1 MLVEGILSEPL
12 RKFASVQID
21 STLIDAAKLLTS
33 GTDIVLV
40 CDGEGILEGIITKTD
55 VVKRISKCQGAT
67 CLCPVAAV
75 MERDVVLCR
84 ETDPLADVSSLMKNR
99 RLKNIPVIDDDNR
112 PLGVITARAVLSS
125 LLSDSKYEEA
135 QLIDYVKGIGYR

>member
-12 RKFASVQID
+12 RNFAAVQND
-21 STLIDAAKLLTS
+21 ATLIEAAKLLS
-33 GTDIVLV
+33 AGTDIVLV
-40 CDGEGILEGIITKTD
+40 CDGKGILEGIITKID
-55 VVKRISKCQGAT
+55 VVKQISKCRGAT
-67 CLCPVAAV
+67 CLCPAAKV

-84 ETDPLADVSSLMKNR
+84 ETDPLADVSSLMKDR
-99 RLKNIPVIDDDNR
+99 PLKNIPVVDGANR
-112 PLGVITARAVLSS
+112 PLGVVTARAVLSS